1 MIWLASFPR
10 SGNTFFRNVLYE
22 VYGIESSTY
31 HHEEGYFLDPEYAAF
46 PVVKTHLLPHQLIPQ
61 DPSIPKVYIIR
72 DGRDALVSLAHH
84 RKDIVEPGTD
94 FEVNLLEAILAAD
107 GSYFGGWSENVRQW
121 TAVADVVIRYEDL
134 IADPV
139 RELEKLRTIM
149 PLPAPDRSRI
159 PTFES
164 LKFGNPRYGSGAHL
178 PKGNESPADLAKK
191 NFRKGRKGSWQEEMP
206 PHYLSLF
213 YDLHGETLHAWGY
226 EKDIPLRKRP
236 AVRVL
241 LEGAKAMDRQMD
253 GVRRYTEELMAAMHH
268 LAEWVP
274 GRWSLDVLVGKD
286 IVSLH
291 HFMAGMAERHRTEGK
306 SIQLGETG
314 DMLQYE
320 NRLMRWKKTA
330 KSHFPGWFYGTV
342 REIYLVLPFRYVL
355 RQYRSVKV
363 YQTIRK
369 HVGSVQEAY
378 DLIHVP
384 LPQNYR
390 YVDRYKTR
398 FVFTLHD
405 MTHRTHPQFH
415 VPSNVQLAEKGLA
428 FMKKKRAGVI
438 AVSEH
443 TMNDWRATASDERG
457 PARVVYEAANHHFF
471 QKSADRDLVFEK
483 YGLGDRPYFMCLFT
497 LEPRKNITGTVQ
509 AFLQFCD
516 RLPAS
521 DFQLIICGGKGWKDD
536 FLESVR
542 ERHPDRV
549 RFLGYVPD
557 EDLPALLNGA
567 HAFCYLPHYE
577 GFGLPA
583 LEAIQYGTPVL
594 YSNTSSL
601 PEVCGDAGLP
611 ADPGSMDDMASKM
624 LIMATDSNRY
634 LQMKQAT
641 FMQSRK
647 FSWVKAAFETL
658 LFYEEM
664 ASS

>member
-10 SGNTFFRNVLYE
+10 SGNTFFRNVLFE

-31 HHEEGYFLDPEYAAF
+31 HQEDGYFLDPEYAAF
-46 PVVKTHLLPHQLIPQ
+46 PVVKTHLLPHQLVPP

-94 FEVNLLEAILAAD
+94 FEVNLLEAILASE

-134 IADPV
+134 IEDPV
-139 RELEKLRTIM
+139 RELEKLRAIM
-149 PLPAPDRSRI
+149 PLPEPDRSRV

-164 LKFGNPRYGSGAHL
+164 LKFGSPRYGSGAHL
-178 PKGNESPADLAKK
+178 PKGNENPADLAKK
-191 NFRKGRKGSWQEEMP
+191 NFRKGRKGSWREEMP

-213 YDLHGETLHAWGY
+213 YDLHGETLQAWGY
-226 EKDIPLRKRP
+226 EQDIPLRNKP

-253 GVRRYTEELMAAMHH
+253 GVRRYTEELMGAMSH
-268 LAEWVP
+268 LIKSVP
-274 GRWSLDVLVGKD
+274 GRWSIDVLTGRD
-286 IVSLH
+286 IVSLN
-291 HFMAGMAERHRTEGK
+291 HFTAGIAERHRKESDT
-306 SIQLGETG
+306 IQYSETG

-320 NRLMRWKKTA
+320 NRLMHWKSTA
-330 KSHFPGWFYGTV
+330 KSILPSPLYDAIKG
-342 REIYLVLPFRYVL
+342 IYLALPFRYFL

-363 YQTIRK
+363 YQSIRK
-369 HVGSVQEAY
+369 HVGSVREAY

-384 LPQNYR
+384 LPQNFR
-390 YVDRYKTR
+390 YVDKFDIR

-405 MTHRTHPQFH
+405 LTHRTHPQFH
-415 VPSNVQLAEKGLA
+415 IPANIQLAEKGIG
-428 FMKKKRAGVI
+428 FIKKKGASVI
-438 AVSEH
+438 SVSEQ
-443 TMNDWRATASDERG
+443 TLIDWRKYEPDAKT
-457 PARVVYEAANHHFF
+457 PARVIYEAANHLFF
-471 QKSADRDLVFEK
+471 QKPIKRDAVFEK
-483 YGLGDRPYFMCLFT
+483 YGLGERPYFMCLFT
-497 LEPRKNITGTVQ
+497 LEPRKNIVGTVQ
-509 AFLQFCD
+509 AFLAFCE
-516 RLPAS
+516 RLPDT

-542 ERHPDRV
+542 DEHPDRV

-557 EDLPALLNGA
+557 EDLPALLGGA
-567 HAFCYLPHYE
+567 HSFCYLPHYE

-611 ADPGSMDDMASKM
+611 ADPGSVDDMASKM
-624 LIMATDSNRY
+624 LIMATDRERY
-634 LQMKQAT
+634 HQMKIAA
-641 FMQSRK
+641 FAQSRK
-647 FSWVKAAFETL
+647 FSWVKSAFETL